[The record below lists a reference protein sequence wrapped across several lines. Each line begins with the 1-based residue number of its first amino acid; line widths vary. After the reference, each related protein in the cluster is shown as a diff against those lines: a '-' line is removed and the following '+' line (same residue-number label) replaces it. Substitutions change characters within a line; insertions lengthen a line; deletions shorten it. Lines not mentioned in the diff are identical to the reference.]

1 MPRSVFARRYAEGPA
16 VGVGVPACQQRA
28 SGLTG
33 DDLSV
38 GERELDLFQAVAVPE
53 DVDGVN
59 QVQRVIASASDAMDS
74 PRWAAGKPML

>member
-1 MPRSVFARRYAEGPA
+1 M
-16 VGVGVPACQQRA
+16 
-28 SGLTG
+28 
-33 DDLSV
+33 SV